1 MPDEADVIEVLAP
14 RGLVPV
20 DGAVVGGD
28 EASDEFPIACRDF
41 DPLGEFLVRFV
52 AVARLT
58 VFTKPGFGGMQR
70 FDDRAGRIEAT
81 VQRVGERREGAWR
94 CIGVSFGVI
103 GDRVSSGAIAGQEH
117 HQLAIEFGDRI
128 AIDPDEEEDDP
139 EQDEVDEGLDQR
151 RDRWELGERRWW

>member
-1 MPDEADVIEVLAP
+1 MPDEADIFEVLAP
-14 RGLVPV
+14 RGFVPV
-20 DGAVVGGD
+20 DGAMVGGD
-28 EASDEFPIACRDF
+28 ESRDEFAIARRDF

-52 AVARLT
+52 AVARLA

-94 CIGVSFGVI
+94 RIGVGFGVI
-103 GDRVSSGAIAGQEH
+103 DDPLGRGAVAGQEH
-117 HQLAIEFGDRI
+117 HQFAIEFRDRI

-139 EQDEVDEGLDQR
+139 EQDEVDEGFDQR
-151 RDRWELGERRWW
+151 RDRGELWERRWR